1 MGVQSWRSVATQA
14 QTAFSLVTSAPIV
27 VASATDAD
35 IDAMNRI
42 YNQLIVDS
50 HVSFDTEPWTFEQ
63 RSDWLADRNR
73 RGYPVLV
80 ARDSDAIVGVAWS
93 GPFRD
98 REAYALSAEIT
109 IALDPASTGIGIGS
123 NLYGQLI
130 GQLRD
135 LGFHRCY
142 GVVALPNAGS
152 VALHHKLG
160 FTAVGVLDESGYK
173 DGSFVSTVL
182 LELKL

>member
-1 MGVQSWRSVATQA
+1 
-14 QTAFSLVTSAPIV
+14 VTSVPIV
-27 VASATDAD
+27 VVPATGDDVDA
-35 IDAMNRI
+35 INRI
-42 YNQLIVDS
+42 YNRLIVDS
-50 HVSFDTEPWTFEQ
+50 HVSFDTEPWSYQQ
-63 RSDWLADRNR
+63 RSGWLADRIR

-80 ARDSDAIVGVAWS
+80 ARDSDVIVGVAWS

-98 REAYALSAEIT
+98 REAYALSVETT
-109 IALDPASTGIGIGS
+109 IAVDPASTGIGIGS
-123 NLYGQLI
+123 HLYGQLI
-130 GQLRD
+130 DQLRD

-142 GVVALPNAGS
+142 GVVALPNDAS

-160 FTAVGVLDESGYK
+160 FTEVGVLDESGYK

>member
-1 MGVQSWRSVATQA
+1 
-14 QTAFSLVTSAPIV
+14 VTSVSIV
-27 VASATDAD
+27 VVPATGDD
-35 IDAMNRI
+35 VDAMNRI
-42 YNQLIVDS
+42 YNHLIVNS
-50 HVSFDTEPWTFEQ
+50 HVSFDTEPWTYEQ

-80 ARDSDAIVGVAWS
+80 ARVSDAIVGVAWS

-98 REAYALSAEIT
+98 REAYALSVETT
-109 IALDPASTGIGIGS
+109 IAVDSASTGIGIGS
-123 NLYGQLI
+123 HLYKELI
-130 GQLRD
+130 GQLKV

-142 GVVALPNAGS
+142 GVVALPNDAS

-160 FTAVGVLDESGYK
+160 FTEVGVLDESGYK
-173 DGSFVSTVL
+173 NGSFISTAL

>member
-1 MGVQSWRSVATQA
+1 MGGANRRRVAAQTQA
-14 QTAFSLVTSAPIV
+14 AFSLVTSVPID

-35 IDAMNRI
+35 VDAINRI

-50 HVSFDTEPWTFEQ
+50 HVSFDTEPWTREQ
-63 RSDWLADRNR
+63 RSDWLADRIR

-80 ARDSDAIVGVAWS
+80 ARNSDAIIGVAWS

-98 REAYALSAEIT
+98 REAYASSVETT
-109 IALDPASTGIGIGS
+109 IALASASTGIGIGS
-123 NLYGQLI
+123 FLYGQLI
-130 GQLRD
+130 DRLRD

-142 GVVALPNAGS
+142 GVVALPNDAS

-160 FTAVGVLDESGYK
+160 FTEVGVLDESGYK

>member
-1 MGVQSWRSVATQA
+1 MGGTNRRRVAA
-14 QTAFSLVTSAPIV
+14 KASTAFSLVTSVPMV
-27 VASATDAD
+27 VAPATDAD
-35 IDAMNRI
+35 IDDINRI

-50 HVSFDTEPWTFEQ
+50 HVSFDTEPWTREQ
-63 RSDWLADRNR
+63 RSDWLADRIR
-73 RGYPVLV
+73 GGYPVLV
-80 ARDSDAIVGVAWS
+80 ARVSDAIVGVAWS

-98 REAYALSAEIT
+98 RKAYASSAETT
-109 IALDPASTGIGIGS
+109 IAVDPASTGIGIGS
-123 NLYGQLI
+123 YLYGELTDQLKA
-130 GQLRD
+130 

-142 GVVALPNAGS
+142 GVVALPNDAS

-160 FTAVGVLDESGYK
+160 FTEVGVLDESGYK